1 MDDSEP
7 RRFDLGKALQPLM
20 VELPAL
26 GWVALDLRTT
36 DFLTWLDDGRRSDR
50 WSDPQTFVQDLLAQR
65 SVGSEEA
72 SPPAPDTLAALD
84 AAALEEIAGVIAE
97 RSASSF
103 LPRQVMDKKSGQARP
118 RRKSDGDPS
127 QPLPEESHSARLKR
141 IMFAY
146 LDYQRAQTRRL
157 LEMAAKATAATDF
170 LRKSDS
176 LSTILR
182 AQSLA
187 SSVFANDSARRAILD
202 LEQSSVFRTIQALS
216 ASSVFEQHRRVAVEL
231 ATLSSPLARLQETA
245 RGIAGMQAAHAWA
258 QRDQLFSYVSRW
270 AHAADAQL
278 RLGLSAGVLAALAS
292 QPSAS
297 QVAAA
302 SLAAQAAAILRPGFE
317 TAATLAL
324 EGLAPSGAV
333 AELLRR
339 YESEKRDAPVFES
352 VRETLVSLDYEE
364 TTGAAFMELFE
375 RTWAAIVRLVG
386 DRPELLRN
394 HAFLAWLSIL
404 VGLASATFAAYQ
416 VWGPPP
422 AAVISRLDAG
432 NDELREINKKLD
444 AERRSDEA
452 KCFIRY
458 VHQVVNLR
466 AEPHRQGQLIRL
478 VYPDQ
483 PVRIIDAKGEW
494 ANVEVFDYGSDGPVR
509 GWMSR
514 RYLRPAPAGN

>member
-1 MDDSEP
+1 MDDSGSP
-7 RRFDLGKALQPLM
+7 RFDLAKALQPLTM
-20 VELPAL
+20 ELPVL
-26 GWVALDLRTT
+26 GPVALDLRTT
-36 DFLTWLDDGRRSDR
+36 DFLTWLDEGRRMDR
-50 WSDPQTFVQDLLAQR
+50 WSNPQTFVQDLLAQR
-65 SVGSEEA
+65 SVTSQEA
-72 SPPAPDTLAALD
+72 PPPAPDMLAALD
-84 AAALEEIAGVIAE
+84 ASTLDGIAGLIAE

-103 LPRQVMDKKSGQARP
+103 VPRQVIDKESGQARP
-118 RRKSDGDPS
+118 RRKSDGDPN
-127 QPLPEESHSARLKR
+127 QPLPKESHSARLKR

-146 LDYQRAQTRRL
+146 LDYHRAQTRRL
-157 LEMAAKATAATDF
+157 LETAAKTTAATDF

-187 SSVFANDSARRAILD
+187 SSVFANDPARRAILD
-202 LEQSSVFRTIQALS
+202 LERSSAFRTIQALS
-216 ASSVFEQHRRVAVEL
+216 TSAVFEQHRRLAVEL

-245 RGIAGMQAAHAWA
+245 RGIAGMQAAHGWA
-258 QRDQLFSYVSRW
+258 QRDRLFSNVSRW
-270 AHAADAQL
+270 AHAADVQL
-278 RLGLSAGVLAALAS
+278 RLGLSAGVVAALAA

-302 SLAAQAAAILRPGFE
+302 SVAAQAAAILRPGFE

-352 VRETLVSLDYEE
+352 VRETLVSLDDEE
-364 TTGAAFMELFE
+364 TTGTAFMELFE
-375 RTWAAIVRLVG
+375 QAWAAIVRLVG

-394 HAFLAWLSIL
+394 QAFLGWLSVLIS
-404 VGLASATFAAYQ
+404 LAGATFTAYQ

-422 AAVISRLDAG
+422 AAIVSRLDAG
-432 NDELREINKKLD
+432 NDELREINRKLD
-444 AERRSDEA
+444 AERRSAEA
-452 KCFIRY
+452 QRFIRF

-466 AEPHRQGQLIRL
+466 AEPHRQGQMIRL

-483 PVRIIDAKGEW
+483 PVRIIELMGEW
-494 ANVEVFDYGSDGPVR
+494 VYVEVFDYGSDGPVR

-514 RYLRPAPAGN
+514 RYLRPAPLGN